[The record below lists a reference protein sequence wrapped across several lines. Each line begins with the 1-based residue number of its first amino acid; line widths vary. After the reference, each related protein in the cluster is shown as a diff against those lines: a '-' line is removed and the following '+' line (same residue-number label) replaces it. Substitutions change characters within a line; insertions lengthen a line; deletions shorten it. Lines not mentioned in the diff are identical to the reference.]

1 MWMPSIEESGI
12 GWSLT
17 LKYSI
22 LFWMFKP
29 LDCKFT
35 ARLNANV
42 VSYNSRVKIK
52 KNSTGNHGHLSF
64 LTNFSRLIVSC
75 DQNGAWR
82 KSKCFAKGKII
93 SQLSSNLKM
102 KSKCF
107 SYTDSFSYN

>member
-35 ARLNANV
+35 ARLNV

-52 KNSTGNHGHLSF
+52 KIAQEIMVTYHSLQTFEG
-64 LTNFSRLIVSC
+64 
-75 DQNGAWR
+75 
-82 KSKCFAKGKII
+82 
-93 SQLSSNLKM
+93 
-102 KSKCF
+102 
-107 SYTDSFSYN
+107 